1 MTASSGFSP
10 ARGAIAWLLLPALFL
25 VGCSQSKPAEEPVRA
40 VKLVT
45 VGTSDIDAQP
55 EFSAEVRARVESR
68 LGFRVAGKITK
79 RQAELGQHVQ
89 AGHVLAQL
97 DPQDYRLAA
106 EAARAQLAAAQT
118 NRDLA
123 AADLKRYRELR
134 EQNFISGAE
143 LERRES
149 TWKAAQAQLEQA
161 QAQLSSQ
168 GNQASYTTLV
178 ADVAGI
184 ITAIEAE
191 PGQVVQAGTP
201 VVRIAQDGARDV
213 VFAVPEDRAALIKP
227 GSPVTV
233 RGWSGGAEL
242 QGEVREVAAS
252 ADAVTRTYSV
262 KVAID
267 AATSPALG
275 ATVYARPQ
283 ALARAGGAVMK
294 LPTSALRQ
302 EGKGTSVWVLDKAT
316 MTVRSQP
323 VQVATADGN
332 EAVIGG
338 GLAPGMMVVAAGV
351 HVLSPGQKV
360 TIYQSKEAA
369 AAAANATQP
378 AQSAEAVAATKKEIA
393 AGAAK

>member
-25 VGCSQSKPAEEPVRA
+25 AGCSQSKPAEEPVRA

-45 VGTSDIDAQP
+45 VGTSDIDTQP

-89 AGHVLAQL
+89 AGQVLAQL

-302 EGKGTSVWVLDKAT
+302 EGKGTSVWVLDKST

-378 AQSAEAVAATKKEIA
+378 AAAVSATNKEIA